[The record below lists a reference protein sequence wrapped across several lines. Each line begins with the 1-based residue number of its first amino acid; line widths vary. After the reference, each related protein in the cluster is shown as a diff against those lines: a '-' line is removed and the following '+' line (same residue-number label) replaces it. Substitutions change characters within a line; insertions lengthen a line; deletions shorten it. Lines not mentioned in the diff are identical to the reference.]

1 MVNSRNIPILTT
13 GFYDVNKYEPIDHI
27 NSLSVHGVSF
37 LRGLV
42 GGITSIFGGRQGVI
56 EEKYLEIRAQ
66 ILTELQENA
75 QRMGADL
82 VVGLDIDITQLGNE
96 DIIFSANATAL
107 KLKRRNNRTNNK
119 KPVNNKN
126 KK

>member
-42 GGITSIFGGRQGVI
+42 GGITSIFGGRQGII

-82 VVGLDIDITQLGNE
+82 VVGLDIDI
-96 DIIFSANATAL
+96 IFSANATAL